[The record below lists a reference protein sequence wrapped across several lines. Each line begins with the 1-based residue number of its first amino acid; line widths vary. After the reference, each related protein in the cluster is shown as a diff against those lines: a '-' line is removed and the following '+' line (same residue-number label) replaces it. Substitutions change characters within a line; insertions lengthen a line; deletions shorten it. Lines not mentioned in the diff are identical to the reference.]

1 VALAAVALAADVAI
15 KGEIMTRKFQ
25 LKYAKGLLTLGLVL
39 GMSAIPSQ
47 AQPGLGFGGG
57 QDAAD
62 YRQLSPEQQE
72 LLAEKVRDFA
82 REQMIRL
89 MLSNAGFADKA
100 VQDEVVSFANE
111 QSKAMAKLNE
121 QNAKLRTG
129 LREQNTPAGPLTAL
143 MNEYNTA
150 VAGEN
155 ARRKTALDALDA
167 KINFRK
173 QPRLEAVLTTMGV
186 VGDEM
191 VMAGLGGV
199 VGGAGGR
206 GFGGGG
212 FGGFGGGFGGFGGGF
227 GGFGGGDFGGRGF
240 GGFGGGG
247 GDFGG
252 RGGREGGRG
261 EGGPRGERGG
271 REGGQERGGRD
282 GGRERGGREGGRG
295 EGGRDGNAAG
305 NREAA

>member
-1 VALAAVALAADVAI
+1 VAI
-15 KGEIMTRKFQ
+15 KGEIMTRKFE
-25 LKYAKGLLTLGLVL
+25 LKYAKGLLALGLVL
-39 GMSAIPSQ
+39 GILAIPSQ
-47 AQPGLGFGGG
+47 AQPGFGAGGG

-100 VQDEVVSFANE
+100 VQDEVVAFANE

-121 QNAKLRTG
+121 QNGRLRMG
-129 LREQNTPAGPLTAL
+129 LREQNTPANQLTTL
-143 MNEYNTA
+143 MSEYNAAVTA
-150 VAGEN
+150 EN
-155 ARRKTALDALDA
+155 TRRKTALDALDA

-191 VMAGLGGV
+191 VVAGLGGG

-206 GFGGGG
+206 GFGGGM
-212 FGGFGGGFGGFGGGF
+212 GGFGGGFGGFGG
-227 GGFGGGDFGGRGF
+227 GGGDFGGRGF

-252 RGGREGGRG
+252 RGGRDGGRG

-271 REGGQERGGRD
+271 RDGGGGREGRE

-295 EGGRDGNAAG
+295 GREGGRQEGNAAG

>member
-1 VALAAVALAADVAI
+1 
-15 KGEIMTRKFQ
+15 MTQKFE
-25 LKYAKGLLTLGLVL
+25 LKYAKGLLALGLVL
-39 GMSAIPSQ
+39 GVSAITSQ
-47 AQPGLGFGGG
+47 AQPGFGAGGG

-111 QSKAMAKLNE
+111 QSNAMAKLNE

-150 VAGEN
+150 VTAEN
-155 ARRKTALDALDA
+155 TRRKTALDALDA

-191 VMAGLGGV
+191 VMAGLGGG

-206 GFGGGG
+206 GFGGGM
-212 FGGFGGGFGGFGGGF
+212 GGFGG
-227 GGFGGGDFGGRGF
+227 GF

-252 RGGREGGRG
+252 RGFGGGGGDFGGRGGREGGREGGRG

-271 REGGQERGGRD
+271 REGGGREGRGGQE
-282 GGRERGGREGGRG
+282 GRGRGGREGGRG
-295 EGGRDGNAAG
+295 EGGREGNAAG

>member
-1 VALAAVALAADVAI
+1 
-15 KGEIMTRKFQ
+15 MTRKFE
-25 LKYAKGLLTLGLVL
+25 LKYAKGLLALGLVL
-39 GMSAIPSQ
+39 GVSALPSQ
-47 AQPGLGFGGG
+47 AQPNFGAGGG

-82 REQMIRL
+82 REQMMRL

-100 VQDEVVSFANE
+100 VQDEVVAFANE

-121 QNAKLRTG
+121 QNGRLRMG
-129 LREQNTPAGPLTAL
+129 LREQNTPANQLSTL
-143 MNEYNTA
+143 MSEYNAAVTA
-150 VAGEN
+150 EN
-155 ARRKTALDALDA
+155 TRRKTALDALDA

-191 VMAGLGGV
+191 VVAGLGGG

-212 FGGFGGGFGGFGGGF
+212 FGGGGFGGFGG
-227 GGFGGGDFGGRGF
+227 GGGDFGGRGF
-240 GGFGGGG
+240 GGGGGGFGGGG

-252 RGGREGGRG
+252 RGGREGGREGGRG

-271 REGGQERGGRD
+271 RDGGGREGRE

-295 EGGRDGNAAG
+295 EGGREGNAAG